1 MSREGVTI
9 RKFRKD
15 FDKNVK
21 FGIFS
26 VLVKSLLFQLKSVLD
41 FMTVFNLEALGII

>member
-15 FDKNVK
+15 FDKNDK
-21 FGIFS
+21 IWNFS
-26 VLVKSLLFQLKSVLD
+26 LLVKSLGD
-41 FMTVFNLEALGII
+41 FMTVFDLGGFEENLKKIL